1 MLAPGFE
8 LEWAATQLEAVLSYC
23 LVLNSMP
30 IANTFFIIGKILTN
44 AGQHILPF
52 SPC

>member
-8 LEWAATQLEAVLSYC
+8 LERAATQLEAGLSCC

-30 IANTFFIIGKILTN
+30 LAKTFLFYHWNNPNKYWL
-44 AGQHILPF
+44 AV
-52 SPC
+52 